1 MVKESIILFDKLIVK
16 VVNGKNKPLKISS
29 AKKNNFEKEFLSQG
43 WFNGNILV
51 CNASKVKEDT
61 LTMYCSSEKFFNIVI
76 KRRTSKEH
84 PKLIGL
90 NAILE
95 VGDFIVLK
103 KRGPDVYDFR
113 GYWDFPAGLAV
124 SDVSFKERLLDR
136 IEKDTKINRNSIFL
150 EEEVHLVAV
159 ITPSINLFFKAKCDM
174 DEKQIKDFFEKNFK
188 ENERPILLKKSDI
201 PKFLKSNP
209 MVIYPEILKLCYY
222 PTEI

>member
-1 MVKESIILFDKLIVK
+1 MVKESIILFDKLIVR
-16 VVNGKNKPLKISS
+16 VVKGNNSSIKISS
-29 AKKNNFEKEFLSQG
+29 KKRNDFEKEFLSQG
-43 WFNGNILV
+43 WFNGSILV
-51 CNASKVKEDT
+51 CNASRVKEDT
-61 LTMYCSSEKFFNIVI
+61 LIMYCNSEKFFDMVI
-76 KRRTSKEH
+76 KRRISKEH

-95 VGDFIVLK
+95 IGNFIVLK
-103 KRGPDVYDFR
+103 KRGPEVYDFR

-124 SDVSFKERLLDR
+124 SEVSFKERLLDR

-150 EEEVHLVAV
+150 EEEVHLAAV

-174 DEKQIKDFFEKNFK
+174 DEKQIKEFFEKNFK

-201 PKFLKSNP
+201 PKFLKLNP
-209 MVIYPEILKLCYY
+209 MIIYPEILKLCYY

>member
-1 MVKESIILFDKLIVK
+1 MVKESIILFDKLIVR
-16 VVNGKNKPLKISS
+16 VVKGNNSSIKISS
-29 AKKNNFEKEFLSQG
+29 KKRNDFEKEFLSQG
-43 WFNGNILV
+43 WFNGSILV
-51 CNASKVKEDT
+51 CNASRVKEDT
-61 LTMYCSSEKFFNIVI
+61 LIMYCNSEKFFDMVI
-76 KRRTSKEH
+76 KRRISKEH

-95 VGDFIVLK
+95 IGNFIVLK
-103 KRGPDVYDFR
+103 KRGPEVYDFR

-124 SDVSFKERLLDR
+124 SEVSFKERLLDR

-150 EEEVHLVAV
+150 EEEVHLAAV
-159 ITPSINLFFKAKCDM
+159 IIPSINLFFKAKCDM
-174 DEKQIKDFFEKNFK
+174 DEKQIKEFFEKNFK
-188 ENERPILLKKSDI
+188 ENEMPILLKKSDI